1 MTFFQRVKDVF
12 EKHQERR
19 VARFQIEHLTERQLN
34 DLGLSKKELRAILEV

>member
-1 MTFFQRVKDVF
+1 MTFFQRVKDMV